1 MTSIFQEKDKI
12 EILVLDSEKNSTN
25 SPKNSNNDTNNEP
38 QECDQESKVESQKLI
53 QKCLKELV
61 DIYRIST
68 LIELCFFLI
77 FLSIFFV
84 YDFHNNNVYDAWA
97 INKAVKTQFYISAL
111 NPYKENEHDFT
122 NIIGGFNSI
131 VKSFDSLQDSVKK
144 LYCICLPPFMSKEF
158 HENLIFCRT
167 KKNLKLVKEC

>member
-1 MTSIFQEKDKI
+1 MTSIFQEKEKI
-12 EILVLDSEKNSTN
+12 EILVLDSE
-25 SPKNSNNDTNNEP
+25 NNLINNQKEDIEGVNKRS
-38 QECDQESKVESQKLI
+38 QECEQNNKAESQLLI

-77 FLSIFFV
+77 FLSTFFA

-111 NPYKENEHDFT
+111 NPHKEIDHNFT
-122 NIIGGFNSI
+122 NIIEGFNSI
-131 VKSFDSLQDSVKK
+131 INSFDTLQNSV
-144 LYCICLPPFMSKEF
+144 IIS
-158 HENLIFCRT
+158 
-167 KKNLKLVKEC
+167 